1 MLCRSGGIRVL
12 CGGGGGIR
20 MPCGGGGGI
29 RVPCEIEH
37 VKPVRAQDVFCQSRA
52 TTQGSEWQK
61 NKECGGWRRRPINF
75 QHLVRPSWCWELQI
89 AVCQDTRVKGWAFIG
104 FGFLRLYGAL

>member
-1 MLCRSGGIRVL
+1 MLCRSGGIRV
-12 CGGGGGIR
+12 
-20 MPCGGGGGI
+20 PCGGGGGI
-29 RVPCEIEH
+29 RVPCETEH

-61 NKECGGWRRRPINF
+61 NKECGGWRRRPINLSCAL

-89 AVCQDTRVKGWAFIG
+89 AVCQDTRVKDWAFIG